1 VQALDQ
7 GLDADHDAVAI
18 RGHRVR
24 DAVSGVD
31 VQKKILTIQPASS
44 RALGQPRYA
53 VLRVSHLLLW
63 WVDAPGLL
71 VFRSSNLGTGACY
84 TGR

>member
-7 GLDADHDAVAI
+7 SLDADHDAVAI

-44 RALGQPRYA
+44 RALGQPRCRTSRQPSVA
-53 VLRVSHLLLW
+53 VV
-63 WVDAPGLL
+63 G
-71 VFRSSNLGTGACY
+71 
-84 TGR
+84 GRARIARISEF